1 MGKKKAITNEALERR
16 CWEDLAIAII
26 LQALDDY
33 TALDDDRVPL
43 KSIIEIDG
51 DKNLRQYFHSDRA
64 GVTEDSAKRFRQNDA
79 FLFLN
84 SSWFELLNPTKYT
97 GNELIDAKLLHK
109 KDAFLF
115 LNSSWFELLNPTKYT
130 GNELIRMT
138 RRFKSKRN
146 RNRFMYSLAQ
156 VMNGGTS
163 NDHN

>member
-26 LQALDDY
+26 LQALDDF

-51 DKNLRQYFHSDRA
+51 DKNLRRYFHSDRA
-64 GVTEDSAKRFRQNDA
+64 GVTEDRAKRFRQ
-79 FLFLN
+79 
-84 SSWFELLNPTKYT
+84 
-97 GNELIDAKLLHK
+97 

-163 NDHN
+163 NDQN